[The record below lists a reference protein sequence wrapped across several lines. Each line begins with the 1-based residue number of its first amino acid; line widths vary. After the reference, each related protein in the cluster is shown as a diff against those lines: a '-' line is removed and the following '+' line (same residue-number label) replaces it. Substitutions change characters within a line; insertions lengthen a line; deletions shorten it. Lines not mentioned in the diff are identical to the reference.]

1 MFWGNMAQ
9 MGMDYA
15 TARFERWWYTKALPK
30 LQYETIPAAK
40 LKVSN
45 WWKRMRSGEKIEQK
59 PAAVQKASSPRDEG
73 FTTIAL
79 PTDLDGAYRNYTI
92 NMTSEEAQKE
102 LFEAFV
108 LQYVSMKKL
117 QKLAHARIVDMNGNI
132 VNGADVIGRLSSPAV
147 LRSINQLLS
156 QHPSLLDEWQGQALS
171 EALGRKLI
179 QDDHFV
185 PIQRAE
191 LVAPIAQSVPNK

>member
-1 MFWGNMAQ
+1 
-9 MGMDYA
+9 
-15 TARFERWWYTKALPK
+15 
-30 LQYETIPAAK
+30 
-40 LKVSN
+40 
-45 WWKRMRSGEKIEQK
+45 MRSGEKIEQK

-73 FTTIAL
+73 VTTIAL

-156 QHPSLLDEWQGQALS
+156 QNPSLLDEWQGQALS

-191 LVAPIAQSVPNK
+191 LVAPIAQSVPYK